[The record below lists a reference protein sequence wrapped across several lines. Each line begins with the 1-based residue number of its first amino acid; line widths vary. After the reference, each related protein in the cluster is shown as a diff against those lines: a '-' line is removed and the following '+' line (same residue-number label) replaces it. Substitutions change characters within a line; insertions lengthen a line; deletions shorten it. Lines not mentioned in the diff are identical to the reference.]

1 MATTKARSRQT
12 SSSKASDTKQKQDGG
27 DRPMFNFG
35 EGGNGMLFG
44 AVAAGAA
51 LGIAANFGR
60 KFLVQ
65 ATSASTGDWADA
77 LTAEHAATL
86 ALFDKLEQT
95 DDSQTTQRTHLLKQI
110 KYALSKHAIQEEM
123 VVYPALRQANFASD
137 ADHLGEEHG
146 YIKTYLYELDNMAKD
161 SPEWIARVR
170 DFRTLLESHMREEEN
185 EIFPS
190 FRSRMSDD
198 QNAKI
203 TALMNKEGFKFA

>member
-1 MATTKARSRQT
+1 MATTTRSKT
-12 SSSKASDTKQKQDGG
+12 SSKQQNGSEE
-27 DRPMFNFG
+27 RSAFSWG
-35 EGGNGMLFG
+35 EGNSGMLLG

-51 LGIAANFGR
+51 LGLAANLGR

-77 LTAEHAATL
+77 LAAEHAATL
-86 ALFDKLEQT
+86 ALFDKLELT
-95 DDSQTTQRTHLLKQI
+95 DDSQTTQRTALLKKI
-110 KYALSKHAIQEEM
+110 KYALSKHATQEEM

-146 YIKTYLYELDNMAKD
+146 YIKTYIYELENMAKD
-161 SPEWIARVR
+161 SPEWLARAR

-185 EIFPS
+185 EIFPT
-190 FRSRMSDD
+190 FRQRMSEE

-203 TALMNKEGFKFA
+203 TALMHKEGFKFA

>member
-1 MATTKARSRQT
+1 MANTTRSRGKNSSTRET
-12 SSSKASDTKQKQDGG
+12 SSTGKDAG
-27 DRPMFNFG
+27 DRPLFNFQD
-35 EGGNGMLFG
+35 GNKGALLG

-51 LGIAANFGR
+51 FGIAANFGR

-65 ATSASTGDWADA
+65 ATSASTGDWVDA

-86 ALFDKLEQT
+86 ALFDKLELT
-95 DDSQTTQRTHLLKQI
+95 DDSQTTQRTALLKKI

-146 YIKTYLYELDNMAKD
+146 YIKTYIYELDNMAKD
-161 SPEWIARVR
+161 NSEWLARAR
-170 DFRTLLESHMREEEN
+170 DFRNLLESHMNEEEKD
-185 EIFPS
+185 IFPT
-190 FRSRMSDD
+190 FRARLSDD

-203 TALMNKEGFKFA
+203 TTLMNKEGFKFA

>member
-1 MATTKARSRQT
+1 
-12 SSSKASDTKQKQDGG
+12 
-27 DRPMFNFG
+27 
-35 EGGNGMLFG
+35 
-44 AVAAGAA
+44 
-51 LGIAANFGR
+51 
-60 KFLVQ
+60 
-65 ATSASTGDWADA
+65 
-77 LTAEHAATL
+77 
-86 ALFDKLEQT
+86 
-95 DDSQTTQRTHLLKQI
+95 
-110 KYALSKHAIQEEM
+110 M